1 MAAVKAPG
9 VRLLPKAKFP
19 APENRFPV
27 KVAAPKPTAAFDP
40 RADQRLGKYQ

>member
-9 VRLLPKAKFP
+9 VRLLPKAKFA

-27 KVAAPKPTAAFDP
+27 KVAAPSRPPVFDP
-40 RADQRLGKYQ
+40 RADQLLGKYQ

>member
-9 VRLLPKAKFP
+9 VKLLPKAKFP

-27 KVAAPKPTAAFDP
+27 KVASAKPTPAFDP
-40 RADQRLGKYQ
+40 RADQVLGKYQ